1 MELSSLFVALAL
13 TLLVA
18 AFIARPLIERL
29 NDKSDMAE
37 AADALIAQREA
48 VLTELRDLD
57 FDHATGKV
65 GEADYAEQRA
75 RLVAKGAVILQELAG
90 RTSAPASPGNHA
102 VEPRSSAQDTLD
114 DEIEQLIAARR
125 AARHQAVAQTP
136 LPVAPDPLTP
146 TCPHCAA
153 RIVPGDRFCAKCGT
167 KLMTTPEAA

>member
-18 AFIARPLIERL
+18 AFVARPLLERL
-29 NDKSDMAE
+29 NHGSDAAE

-75 RLVAKGAVILQELAG
+75 RLVAKGAVILRELAG
-90 RTSAPASPGNHA
+90 RTSVSAAPANHA
-102 VEPRSSAQDTLD
+102 VEPGASAHDTLD
-114 DEIEQLIAARR
+114 DEIEQLIVARR
-125 AARHQAVAQTP
+125 AARQDAVAHTP
-136 LPVAPDPLTP
+136 LPAAPGPLTQ

-153 RIVPGDRFCAKCGT
+153 RIVPSDRFCAKCGT
-167 KLMTTPEAA
+167 KLMTAPEAA